1 MSGGRSVGKALRS
14 GGRRREG
21 RVTGFREAESVRAE
35 GQQVPGPRWPAP
47 SPVRNRVGRGE
58 GQMTLDLLSPWK
70 DLGFPKESWNGLG
83 GFSAEKH
90 HDVTYIFLKLW

>member
-1 MSGGRSVGKALRS
+1 MSAVGRKGTEIRWKEARRQGDWIPGGREHP
-14 GGRRREG
+14 GRGPG
-21 RVTGFREAESVRAE
+21 RGAAGASRD
-35 GQQVPGPRWPAP
+35 GHAP

-83 GFSAEKH
+83 GSSAEEH
-90 HDVTYIFLKLW
+90 HDVTYIF